1 MEIKVMK
8 EEEETIMDEEFFT
21 EEAVRSRVDEV
32 MKEVTNEQLDRFGM
46 DRDYFR
52 DVLISFGE
60 SFGKPCKKLDMEK
73 VEKLYIE
80 LTKELEG
87 GKD

>member
-1 MEIKVMK
+1 MEIKVIK
-8 EEEETIMDEEFFT
+8 EEETIIDEEFFT

-32 MKEVTNEQLDRFGM
+32 MKEVTNEQLNRFGM
-46 DRDYFR
+46 DKDYFR
-52 DVLISFGE
+52 EMLISFGE
-60 SFGKPCKKLDMEK
+60 SFGKPCKKLDMEE

>member
-1 MEIKVMK
+1 MNYDK
-8 EEEETIMDEEFFT
+8 DFFT

-46 DRDYFR
+46 DKDYFR
-52 DVLISFGE
+52 EMLISFGE
-60 SFGKPCKKLDMEK
+60 SFGKPCKKLDMEEI
-73 VEKLYIE
+73 EKLYIE